1 MLKHLRLLTVILF
14 LAFTHFANADTYTHT
29 FSAAD
34 SITAKTTTKTLSR
47 INWTF
52 SFVWKNGSS
61 YLVFEKTVGY
71 HIGSGNNPA
80 TSIKLSTSDIPGTI
94 KSVTVKALRGATGTD
109 TLSVL
114 VNGTLYGKD
123 LLTNTPADYTF
134 TGSESGKIEINFNQ
148 PKTTSAIYIQSITVE
163 YSTTGKTAAGLSYS
177 QNSYTAYMGQTFI
190 APIVNNPNNLTPIS
204 FSSSDLT
211 AATVDPNSGDVTL
224 VGEGTTTIT
233 ATSAA
238 TDTYAAGSTSYT
250 LTVSKQDAGLSY
262 SIPIYSVNKGDVF
275 TTPTITNPNGLPIH
289 YNSSLTDV
297 ATVEPNNG
305 TVSLVGAGMTT
316 ITASFSG
323 DNIYKKD
330 SALYT
335 IVVNDPL
342 KPFDKYIRVADAST
356 LKAGDKLIITSYY
369 KGLHALGEQNVNGY
383 REQVVKERDS
393 DGSLSQIYGDGVT
406 ILTLEEGTA
415 QGFWSLYDASNTGYL
430 YAAGGTTSNLLNVG
444 ATRVDATISITDS
457 LSTIAFQNQTARNI
471 LQYNGT
477 SSSFSCY
484 ASGQQPVQIFRKAD
498 AILKIT
504 EAGYATISSTQP
516 LDFSGIAGLT
526 LYTVT
531 STSPEKVVLKEFSQL
546 LVPANTAIIIKG
558 FPGTYGIPFA
568 STADPIQGTNL
579 LKPTSNTTVIGDG
592 SQYILG
598 YDGTNVG
605 FYHVTTGTIIAANKG
620 YLDLSTGFGAKSFI
634 PFDGDT
640 TGISELKTV
649 PTMNIQHPIYNLSG
663 QRVDKNHKGIAIIN
677 GHKYINR

>member
-34 SITAKTTTKTLSR
+34 SITAKTTTTTLSG
-47 INWTF
+47 INWSF
-52 SFVWKNGSS
+52 AFVWNNKIPNI
-61 YLVFEKTVGY
+61 YFESTVGY
-71 HIGSGNNPA
+71 HIGTNDNSA
-80 TSIKLSTSDIPGTI
+80 KSIRLSTIDIPGII
-94 KSVTVKALRGATGTD
+94 KSVKVKASTNLHAND

-114 VNGTLYGKD
+114 VNGALYGKND
-123 LLTNTPADYTF
+123 LTTNSTYYTF
-134 TGSESGKIEINFNQ
+134 TGSASGKIEINFDQ
-148 PKTTSAIYIQSITVE
+148 PQTSKAMYIQSITVE
-163 YSTTGKTAAGLSYS
+163 YSTIEKAAAGLSYS
-177 QNSYTAYMGQTFI
+177 QNGYTAYMGQAFN
-190 APIVNNPNNLTPIS
+190 APLVNNPNNLMPIS
-204 FSSSDLT
+204 YSSSDQT

-238 TDTYAAGSTSYT
+238 TDTYDAGSTSYS
-250 LTVSKQDAGLSY
+250 LTVNKQDAGLSY
-262 SIPIYSVNKGDVF
+262 SIPTYSVNKGDVF
-275 TTPTITNPNGLPIH
+275 ATPTLTNPNGLPVN

-297 ATVEPNNG
+297 ATVDQNNG
-305 TVSLVGAGMTT
+305 NVSLMGAGMTT

-369 KGLHALGEQNVNGY
+369 KGLHALGEQNINGY

-477 SSSFSCY
+477 SPRFSCY
-484 ASGQQPVQIFRKAD
+484 TSGQQQVQIYRKAD
-498 AILKIT
+498 AVLTIT

-649 PTMNIQHPIYNLSG
+649 PTVDGQQPIYNLSG
-663 QRVDKNHKGIAIIN
+663 QRVDKNYKGFVIIN

>member
-29 FSAAD
+29 FSLED
-34 SITAKTTTKTLSR
+34 NITDTTTTTTLSG
-47 INWTF
+47 INWSF
-52 SFVWKNGSS
+52 AFVWKNKGTSIS
-61 YLVFEKTVGY
+61 FRNSVYQ
-71 HIGSGNNPA
+71 IGSKSYPA
-80 TSIKLSTSDIPGTI
+80 ASIRLSTTEIPGTI
-94 KSVTVKALRGATGTD
+94 KSVKVGALTNLYAVD
-109 TLSVL
+109 TLSVF
-114 VNGTLYGKD
+114 VNGILYGKSA
-123 LLTNTPADYTF
+123 LTNNLTDYTF
-134 TGSESGKIEINFNQ
+134 TGSASGLIEIKFNQ
-148 PKTTSAIYIQSITVE
+148 PSTSEAMYLQSITIE
-163 YSTTGKTAAGLSYS
+163 YSTPEKIPAGLSYS
-177 QNSYTAYMGQTFI
+177 QNSDTAYIGKTFS

-275 TTPTITNPNGLPIH
+275 TTPTITNPNGLPVN

-297 ATVEPNNG
+297 ATVDQNNG
-305 TVSLVGAGMTT
+305 NVSLMGAGMTT

-369 KGLHALGEQNVNGY
+369 KGLHALGEQNINGY

-477 SSSFSCY
+477 SPRFSCY
-484 ASGQQPVQIFRKAD
+484 TSGQQQVQIYRKAD
-498 AILKIT
+498 AVLTIT

-634 PFDGDT
+634 PFYGET
-640 TGISELKTV
+640 TGITDLKTV
-649 PTMNIQHPIYNLSG
+649 LTEKGQRPIYNLSG
-663 QRVDKNHKGIAIIN
+663 QRVEKNYKGIVIIN
-677 GHKYINR
+677 RKKYINR